1 MTFLDPDANLVIIFG
16 QMTCSTMC
24 GTPVHVLCLTRT
36 LGSWLT
42 IRPSS
47 FNLNWFCPFQSSI
60 RMQSFRVP
68 QVLCHHSLSQAVF
81 PSNKTPNREQEV
93 GGGWARVKNWER
105 RRRRGIS
112 PTISP
117 TWISRSNLKLLAPA
131 YFIETFQLE
140 RVPFSISSLLE
151 ESVNH
156 LSSSTNRYPLSL
168 FSVSSY

>member
-1 MTFLDPDANLVIIFG
+1 MTFFDPDANLVL
-16 QMTCSTMC
+16 
-24 GTPVHVLCLTRT
+24 HVLCLTRT
-36 LGSWLT
+36 SGSWLT

-47 FNLNWFCPFQSSI
+47 FNLNWFVL
-60 RMQSFRVP
+60 FRAASGCN
-68 QVLCHHSLSQAVF
+68 LFAFHRSCTIIHFHRRFSLLTK
-81 PSNKTPNREQEV
+81 PLNREQEV
-93 GGGWARVKNWER
+93 GGGWARVKNWGR
-105 RRRRGIS
+105 CRRRGIS

-117 TWISRSNLKLLAPA
+117 TWISRSHLKLLAPV